1 MKMKIREI
9 IVEEQMQQVLTYVQ
23 RKTTDFWKENILED
37 LEMGILEFEIVGEF
51 LKEIKE
57 KFGRGSKKLRKVAEL
72 KQVEQGQ

>member
-9 IVEEQMQQVLTYVQ
+9 IVEEQVQWVLTYVQ